1 MILRWLYQNNTVAI
15 PKSIHPERIKE
26 NFMIDDFTLSP
37 GDMQKIEAMDIG
49 KSLILDIQSLDEVK
63 RLHNIRFEQ

>member
-1 MILRWLYQNNTVAI
+1 MIELT
-15 PKSIHPERIKE
+15 
-26 NFMIDDFTLSP
+26 
-37 GDMQKIEAMDIG
+37 MDIG